1 MVKTA
6 QVQTS
11 KL

>member
-6 QVQTS
+6 QLLV
-11 KL
+11 KPH